1 MRQSVIGGVALAI
14 LVALFSIV
22 TAAAGVHKN
31 PSLGWVFALVAT
43 VINVGVVVWTLRRTR
58 DEGRRYGGQ
67 LLAGLVMAL
76 VAAVL
81 IFCNSLL
88 VTQVLFPDYLDEARD
103 VQEEVLVTRSA
114 GAPEE
119 QIAAQRQVMD
129 AFMTPKAQAGIGAVM
144 TVITTMIVTLIA
156 AIFIRKKD

>member
-1 MRQSVIGGVALAI
+1 MRQSVIGGVVLAI

-88 VTQVLFPDYLDEARD
+88 ITQVLFPDYLDEARD
-103 VQEEVLVTRSA
+103 VQEEVLATQSA
-114 GAPEE
+114 GAPEG
-119 QIAAQRQVMD
+119 QIAAQRQMLD
-129 AFMTPKAQAGIGAVM
+129 AVMTPKAQAGLGAVM